1 MNENDE
7 TFIEYPCNFPIKAM
21 GLAEHDI
28 EAIFKDIARRH
39 FPHQEQFDV
48 TRKESS
54 TGKYLSVTIIFI
66 ALNREQLDAAYQ
78 DLCDH
83 EHILMSL

>member
-1 MNENDE
+1 MNKNDE
-7 TFIEYPCNFPIKAM
+7 TFIEYPCDFPIKAM
-21 GLAEHDI
+21 GHAEHDI
-28 EAIFKDIARRH
+28 AAIFEEIARRH
-39 FPHQEQFDV
+39 FPHQENFII

-54 TGKYLSVTIIFI
+54 SGKYLSVTIVFE

-78 DLCDH
+78 DLFDH

>member
-1 MNENDE
+1 MNKNEE
-7 TFIEYPCNFPIKAM
+7 TFIEYPCDFPIKAM

-28 EAIFKDIARRH
+28 AAIFEEIARKN
-39 FPHQEQFDV
+39 FPHQETFDI

-54 TGKYLSVTIIFI
+54 GGKYLSVTIVFK
-66 ALNREQLDAAYQ
+66 ALNREQLDATYQ
-78 DLCDH
+78 ALSDH